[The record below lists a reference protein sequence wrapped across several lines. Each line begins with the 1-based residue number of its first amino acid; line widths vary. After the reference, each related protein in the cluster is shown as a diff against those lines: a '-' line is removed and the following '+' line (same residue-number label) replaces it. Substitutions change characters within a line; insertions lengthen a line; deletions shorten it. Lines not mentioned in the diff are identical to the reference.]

1 MHNHGFRRILDNILF
16 SKRDDLKS
24 SDSHSRTVNQLKAAS
39 SASLEP
45 QFKGASRFSTNG
57 GYLVDTTKIPN
68 EVVEDTCGDD
78 PEPAGNAAL
87 TLQQLKQVLKDR
99 PTRADLNRLRR
110 SFALANH
117 PDRASAA
124 SRERSSARLS
134 VANSLIDEA
143 YKNARR

>member
-1 MHNHGFRRILDNILF
+1 M
-16 SKRDDLKS
+16 
-24 SDSHSRTVNQLKAAS
+24 
-39 SASLEP
+39 
-45 QFKGASRFSTNG
+45 
-57 GYLVDTTKIPN
+57 DTTEKPT
-68 EVVEDTCGDD
+68 EVVEDTCND
-78 PEPAGNAAL
+78 EPKPAANAAM
-87 TLQQLKQVLKDR
+87 TLQQLTQALKGR

-110 SFALANH
+110 RFALDNH